1 MPRQRISIP
10 RFGRGLIA
18 VAGLMVT
25 LAASPTVAQAPR
37 DLAGPERIFRIP
49 EVVSCPYCDLTGA
62 DASGQDLT
70 NANLTGAILAG
81 ANFKGAILNGAVL
94 IGANLAGANFENAKL
109 NDSAKG
115 HANLSR
121 ANLSGASFQGAE
133 LNGTDLQ
140 FARLDGAD
148 FSNLDLTRVTFGPR
162 IKAGI
167 AGSRKTSFR
176 NARLP
181 GKLAL
186 DAATTDVEGAR
197 WEPATAVPVA
207 PEADDV
213 VCGRADLSGLTSRI
227 YVANTGTDNDTCGT
241 SYSSP
246 CKTIGFGIGRCA
258 ASGCGVLVA
267 WDEYRPADT
276 LALRDGVNVY
286 GGCLPRSQSRPDYYS
301 AVTAPDGG
309 KPVASA
315 PAINGG
321 TILQAFQLNA
331 SVAAGT
337 SAAISV
343 ALLVKDSSRLSVLDT
358 ELVANRGAQG
368 TPGGH
373 GSNGVAGGNG
383 SGSNGGS
390 VSACRNTGGGMGAVR
405 RDIKVER
412 KGLEGRCIPSC
423 SAGNCFGFN
432 GGPGTTGRGASGGR
446 LGEDNC
452 GFCAKNRGE
461 KGKTGDLG
469 ANASCGAKGTASSSL
484 AGSFSGDTWMASA
497 GGAGTSGGDGGGGG
511 GGGSG
516 GYTGGICID
525 GKTQKPGNRG
535 GGGGAGGCCGG
546 AGGGGQQGG
555 ASFAL
560 LALRSTVSLTRSDI
574 VAGTGGNGGNGGRGG
589 RGSRGGTGAGGATN
603 ENGGFGGDG
612 NRGGDGGAA
621 GGAAG
626 GNGGPAIGAALVG
639 GSTIRDSD
647 LAYYLGWSGA
657 PGDGGAGG
665 QAAVVGRACTAPP
678 GDNGVNGLV
687 ADTKTF

>member
-1 MPRQRISIP
+1 MPRQGTAIP

-25 LAASPTVAQAPR
+25 LAAGPTVAQAPR
-37 DLAGPERIFRIP
+37 DLAGPERTFRIP
-49 EVVSCPYCDLTGA
+49 EVASCPYCDMTGA
-62 DASGQDLT
+62 DVSGQDLT
-70 NANLTGAILAG
+70 NANLTGAILVG

-94 IGANLAGANFENAKL
+94 IGANLAGANFDNAKL
-109 NDSAKG
+109 NDSDKG

-133 LNGTDLQ
+133 MNGTDLQ
-140 FARLDGAD
+140 FAELGGAD
-148 FSNLDLTRVTFGPR
+148 FSNVDLTRAVFGPR

-181 GKLAL
+181 GNLAL

-197 WEPATAVPVA
+197 WEPAAAVPAA
-207 PEADDV
+207 PEADDI

-227 YVANTGTDNDTCGT
+227 FVANTGTDDDTCGT
-241 SYSSP
+241 SYSAP
-246 CKTIGFGIGRCA
+246 CKTVGFGIGRCA

-267 WDEYRPADT
+267 WDEYRLADT

-301 AVTAPDGG
+301 AVTAPGGG
-309 KPVASA
+309 KPVTSAS
-315 PAINGG
+315 AINGG
-321 TILQAFQLNA
+321 TVLQAFQLNA
-331 SVAAGT
+331 SAAAGT

-343 ALLVKDSSRLSVLDT
+343 ALLVKDSSRLSLLDT
-358 ELVANRGAQG
+358 HLVANRGAQG
-368 TPGGH
+368 TSGGH
-373 GSNGVAGGNG
+373 GSDGTAGGNG

-390 VSACRNTGGGMGAVR
+390 VSACGNTGGGMGAVR
-405 RDIKVER
+405 REVKVFVR
-412 KGLEGRCIPSC
+412 DGRFVCSPSC

-432 GGPGTTGRGASGGR
+432 GGSGTTGRAASGGR
-446 LGEDNC
+446 WGEDNC
-452 GFCAKNRGE
+452 GTCVTNR
-461 KGKTGDLG
+461 GKTGETGNPG
-469 ANASCGAKGTASSSL
+469 ANASCGSKGILSSSL
-484 AGSFSGDTWMASA
+484 AGSFSGDNWMASA
-497 GGAGTSGGDGGGGG
+497 GGAGTSGGDGGGAGAGG
-511 GGGSG
+511 AG
-516 GYTGGICID
+516 GYKAGVCVF
-525 GKTQKPGNRG
+525 GKTQTPGNRG
-535 GGGGAGGCCGG
+535 GGGGAGGCRGG

-560 LALRSTVSLTRSDI
+560 IALRSTVSLTRSGI
-574 VAGTGGNGGNGGRGG
+574 VAGIGGIAGNGG
-589 RGSRGGTGAGGATN
+589 RGSRGGRGGAGAGGATN

-612 NRGGDGGAA
+612 NGGGAGGAA
-621 GGAAG
+621 GGSAG

-639 GSTIRDSD
+639 GSTINASD
-647 LAYYLGWSGA
+647 LTYYPGQSGT
-657 PGDGGAGG
+657 PGEGGAGG
-665 QAAVVGRACTAPP
+665 GAIVGGACAAPP